1 MRRPGSNVPA
11 AVADGQIRSLAAE
24 LGCWHPS
31 ANWVLGGVGEAE
43 RKDWESFDGG
53 DTATEGGL
61 PTAFTG
67 ADSRQSYTIG
77 GMTHT

>member
-1 MRRPGSNVPA
+1 M
-11 AVADGQIRSLAAE
+11 
-24 LGCWHPS
+24 
-31 ANWVLGGVGEAE
+31 LGGAREAE

-61 PTAFTG
+61 PIAFTV